1 MTPSHRARVVLGI
14 GVPAIALA
22 VTTIPG
28 AQAASTIGWRIV
40 FSHHYG
46 GPAASQGY
54 LAITAPGKGAAWAAG
69 GAGGNGNPTTGFPV
83 AARWHNGTWRAARLP
98 VGLSGTLG
106 AISADSAKDAWAVS
120 ALTGYALRWNGTK
133 WSVARKWPEP
143 GPLPRELTGVTALSP
158 ANVWVFGGPGAFPGL
173 GTWHFNGH
181 SWQHVTSAPAD
192 GIVKA
197 SALSATNMWAIGSA
211 TSPQDSIVHYTGSW
225 HTVRAA
231 ALSGL
236 QFSAIAAVGPH
247 DVWALGTVQT
257 NSFRPRLV
265 HMTTH
270 GWTRMS
276 LPWLVDPIDL
286 AADGTGGLWIT
297 AENNAGLF
305 AIHRS
310 ATGRWSRIKIGPNAA
325 LIRITLIPGT
335 TSLWGAGAVKT
346 ASSVNAAVWAHGRV
360 G

>member
-1 MTPSHRARVVLGI
+1 MAPSHRARFVLGI
-14 GVPAIALA
+14 SMPAVALA

-28 AQAASTIGWRIV
+28 AQAASTTGWRVV

-46 GPAASQGY
+46 GAAASQGF
-54 LAITAPGKGAAWAAG
+54 IDVTAPGKSAAWAAG
-69 GAGGNGNPTTGFPV
+69 GAGGNGSPATGFPV

-98 VGLSGTLG
+98 AGLHGALG
-106 AISADSAKDAWAVS
+106 AVSADSAKDAWAVS
-120 ALTGYALRWNGTK
+120 IANGYALRWNGTK
-133 WSVARKWPEP
+133 WSVARTWPEP
-143 GPLPRELTGVTALSP
+143 GPLPRELTGVTAVAP
-158 ANVWVFGGPGAFPGL
+158 ADVWVFGGPGAFPGL

-181 SWQHVTSAPAD
+181 SWQHVTSAPAN
-192 GIVKA
+192 GIVTA

-211 TSPQDSIVHYTGSW
+211 SAPQDSIVHFTGTW
-225 HTVRAA
+225 HTVSAT

-236 QFSAIAAVGPH
+236 QFNAIAAVRAQ
-247 DVWALGTVQT
+247 DVWAVGTIQT

-265 HMTTH
+265 HLTSH

-286 AADGTGGLWIT
+286 APDGSGGLWIT
-297 AENNAGLF
+297 AENNSGLF

-310 ATGRWSRIKIGPNAA
+310 ATGTWSRTAIRNSS
-325 LIRITLIPGT
+325 LLRITLIPGT

-346 ASSVNAAVWAHGRV
+346 ASGVNSAVWAHGRLP
-360 G
+360 